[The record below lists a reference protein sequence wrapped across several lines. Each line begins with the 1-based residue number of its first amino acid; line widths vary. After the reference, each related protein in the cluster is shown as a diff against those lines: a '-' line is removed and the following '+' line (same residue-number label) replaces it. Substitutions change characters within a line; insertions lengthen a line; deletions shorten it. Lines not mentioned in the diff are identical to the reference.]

1 MVGGE
6 LGRTLMMLAMMMRWR
21 ICQTVQ
27 LRWSTRLIS
36 PGDKYCRLVVDRGDD
51 GAGGGG
57 GDGGTVSS
65 AIHLV
70 PVPLMLLLLLLLFG
84 SYSLSL
90 SFSLSICA
98 WCAFSKCLMPPVM
111 PSLPL
116 RW

>member
-57 GDGGTVSS
+57 GDGGTYMCLVCFFQVSNAS
-65 AIHLV
+65 N
-70 PVPLMLLLLLLLFG
+70 
-84 SYSLSL
+84 
-90 SFSLSICA
+90 
-98 WCAFSKCLMPPVM
+98 AFSTTSMRQHVLEAWTA
-111 PSLPL
+111 LAL
-116 RW
+116 AAIG